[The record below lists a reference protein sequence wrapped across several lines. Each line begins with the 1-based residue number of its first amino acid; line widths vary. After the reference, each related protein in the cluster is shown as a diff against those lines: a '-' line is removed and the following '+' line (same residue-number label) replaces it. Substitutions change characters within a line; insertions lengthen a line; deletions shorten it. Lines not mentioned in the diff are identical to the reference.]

1 MKRYY
6 SRTNGNT
13 PEARVDIQGYRVQ
26 DGRHIAKVTTSYGG
40 EFRSFVC
47 ALEDLRDHIDEVI
60 AKLDEKEANR
70 HANEI
75 SRNY

>member
-1 MKRYY
+1 MERYY
-6 SRTNGNT
+6 SRTNGNM
-13 PEARVDIQGYRVQ
+13 PEALVDIQGYRVQ

-47 ALEDLRDHIDEVI
+47 ALEDLRDHIDAVM
-60 AKLDEKEANR
+60 AQLDEKEVNR

-75 SRNY
+75 SRNH